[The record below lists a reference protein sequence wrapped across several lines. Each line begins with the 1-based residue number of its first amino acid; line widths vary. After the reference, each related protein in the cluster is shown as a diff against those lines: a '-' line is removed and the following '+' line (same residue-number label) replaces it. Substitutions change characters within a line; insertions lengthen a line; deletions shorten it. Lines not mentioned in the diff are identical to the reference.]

1 MTNQRRGG
9 LELNIILY
17 LTKKCTCFLC
27 CSSDSAKKSK
37 SGKSSKTKG
46 PGAGQ
51 PSIMS
56 MFSKA
61 RLATSLEVAV
71 YSRFL
76 WTLLVIGEECYLN
89 VRLPLFSSA
98 KRERVVSDDSST
110 SDGSSDKRIKLDS
123 ESEDK
128 KYAKGKIVVFTTII

>member
-1 MTNQRRGG
+1 
-9 LELNIILY
+9 
-17 LTKKCTCFLC
+17 
-27 CSSDSAKKSK
+27 
-37 SGKSSKTKG
+37 
-46 PGAGQ
+46 
-51 PSIMS
+51 MS

-61 RLATSLEVAV
+61 RLVTSMEVAL

-76 WTLLVIGEECYLN
+76 WALLVMGEECYIN

-128 KYAKGKIVVFTTII
+128 KYAKGKIVVFTIII